1 MPATEFERDRPS
13 HWLRVGRIA
22 LNLPTVRRYQAS
34 VKGPTRID
42 GITRYQ
48 GVMIAACPA
57 LRARARGVLQRRGHT
72 EASVDLVSLAGLY
85 PASVICEIV
94 KTTAPWREYLTIGFC
109 TRHDLIMF
117 TITDLVQYRL
127 ENDDQSRTMN
137 SSPHLWPTTKVW
149 SLRLNQAHVDHR
161 VFGAFC
167 DKLRG

>member
-1 MPATEFERDRPS
+1 MLTAGRRLHINYRACPPPSSNAIVGERPDQDRWHHAIP
-13 HWLRVGRIA
+13 
-22 LNLPTVRRYQAS
+22 
-34 VKGPTRID
+34 
-42 GITRYQ
+42 GI
-48 GVMIAACPA
+48 MIAACPA

-94 KTTAPWREYLTIGFC
+94 NTTAPWREYLTIGFC